1 MKLTPKNIEEY
12 IDRFLEGETTNEEER
27 AIYRFFREEEVPAH
41 LKEYAPMFAWY
52 EGGMKEDSITPKKRF
67 RLSFRTWSIAAMI
80 AIVLGFGSLMLL
92 EEENNL
98 LNEWECYE
106 GSYMEV
112 NGKRITDVKQIMPEI
127 LETLSRAECIE
138 RMAQERMEQI
148 RLSEEEIQAKEKLIY
163 N

>member
-92 EEENNL
+92 EEEDNL

>member
-12 IDRFLEGETTNEEER
+12 IDRFLEGETTNEEEH
-27 AIYRFFREEEVPAH
+27 AIYCFFREEKIPVH
-41 LKEYAPMFAWY
+41 LQEYAPMFAWY

-67 RLSFRTWSIAAMI
+67 LLSVKTWSIAAMI

-92 EEENNL
+92 EEEDNL

-148 RLSEEEIQAKEKLIY
+148 RLSEEEIQAKERLIY

>member
-52 EGGMKEDSITPKKRF
+52 EGGMKEDSSTPKKRF
-67 RLSFRTWSIAAMI
+67 RLSVKTWSIAAMI

-92 EEENNL
+92 EEEDNM

-148 RLSEEEIQAKEKLIY
+148 RLSEEEIQAKERLIY

>member
-12 IDRFLEGETTNEEER
+12 IDRFMEGETTNEEER

-92 EEENNL
+92 EEEDNL

>member
-52 EGGMKEDSITPKKRF
+52 EGGMKEDFITPKKRF